1 MKLKKL
7 ACLFVVCI
15 LLVGC
20 GTIERE
26 EKEKTEKEVEKYSL
40 VSTKDRLVFKSED
53 IYEVVYYENDKIVKV
68 ETAIKFK
75 TAAEAEQYYKEES
88 YGNFETI
95 SYVYDVFITEET
107 DDYWE
112 DYKDLNQEE
121 LKNYMEQAEYEYI
134 S

>member
-26 EKEKTEKEVEKYSL
+26 EKEKIEKEVEKYSL

-75 TAAEAEQYYKEES
+75 TPAEAEQYYKEES